1 MDHARLHERTRDKGV
16 VPVVYWFVRVTFQPF
31 FIAYFRMSRLGREH
45 IPAKGPVIIAS
56 NHRSF
61 LDPFVIACMVRRPMY
76 YVAKQEIFAWRPLA
90 WLLTALGAFP
100 VDRGSGDTE
109 TIATAKAILARGDV
123 VLIFPEGTRIRP
135 GTLGRPHRG
144 VGRLAL
150 ETGAPVV
157 PVAVIG
163 TEAIRRGW
171 RFRPHKVR
179 LRAGRPLQFP
189 RVPSASPSLAAAVTD
204 RIWPCVML
212 QWEWLG
218 GLPPVRRVAVLGAG
232 PGAASIGA
240 RLGGA
245 GYDVA
250 IGFPTEEQPAKPE
263 LGDCDLILLAAD
275 ARALPG
281 VLAAVG
287 ERIPRRAGVLVLSP
301 GSVPPR
307 GTPASVFVASHC
319 RARAVAVVGGV
330 DGGPA
335 DLLEGGGSIVVA
347 CADRGFARQL
357 RDVLGATGFDVSISR
372 DVAAIELAARE
383 AGAPVVQ
390 AA

>member
-16 VPVVYWFVRVTFQPF
+16 VPIVYWFVRVTFQPF
-31 FIAYFRMSRLGREH
+31 FLVYFRMSRVGREH
-45 IPAKGPVIIAS
+45 IPAQGPVIIAS

-100 VDRGSGDTE
+100 VQRGAGDTE
-109 TIATAKAILARGDV
+109 TITTAKAILARGGV

-157 PVAVIG
+157 PMAVTG

-189 RVPSASPSLAAAVTD
+189 RVEHASPALAAAVTD

-218 GLPPVRRVAVLGAG
+218 GLPPVRRIAVLGAG
-232 PGAASIGA
+232 PGPARIAA
-240 RLGGA
+240 RLGEA
-245 GYDVA
+245 GYDV
-250 IGFPTEEQPAKPE
+250 GLGCRPDEQPDPLE
-263 LGDCDLILLAAD
+263 LADSDLIVLAAD
-275 ARALPG
+275 ARALPA
-281 VLAAVG
+281 VLAANA
-287 ERIPRRAGVLVLSP
+287 ERIPRRAGVLVLSAGP
-301 GSVPPR
+301 VTPR
-307 GTPASVFVASHC
+307 GTPASVFVAERC
-319 RARAVAVVGGV
+319 RPRAIAVVGGAA
-330 DGGPA
+330 GGPG
-335 DLLEGGGSIVVA
+335 DLLEIAGSIVVA
-347 CADRGFARQL
+347 SIDRGFARQL
-357 RDVLGATGFDVSISR
+357 RDVLSAAGFDVSISN
-372 DVAAIELAARE
+372 DVAAVELAARA
-383 AGAPVVQ
+383 AGPVVQ